1 MGMIRKFKSG
11 SLWQEQGV
19 FGSAHLSNPAELADA
34 AVPTRS
40 IAEGFGFASTHA
52 SIVGTTPTDSLLR
65 SWLGRAGFSVTAQP
79 TLDEMI
85 DELAADPDNT
95 GIVFV
100 EIESLGGIT
109 QTIEALLEIRKI
121 APAVTLVLLSEKA
134 TVSEFGTERL
144 AICDATVK
152 SPIGWKSLVEALEQA
167 KTNNKIWQD
176 RRLS

>member
-1 MGMIRKFKSG
+1 MGMIRKFNSG
-11 SLWQEQGV
+11 SLWHVQSVRGA
-19 FGSAHLSNPAELADA
+19 AHPMHNPESDETQWS
-34 AVPTRS
+34 TRS
-40 IAEGFGFASTHA
+40 IAEGFGYASTKA

-65 SWLGRAGFSVTAQP
+65 SWLGRAGFSVTARP
-79 TLDEMI
+79 SLDEMI
-85 DELAADPDNT
+85 NELTADPDNT

-121 APAVTLVLLSEKA
+121 APAVTIVLLSEKA

-167 KTNNKIWQD
+167 KTNNKIWQA
-176 RRLS
+176 RRAS